1 MIAYK
6 CDRCK
11 RFFEMEGKREIEL
24 RRRTMIPLSDDTPIH
39 LCPNCFGEL
48 KEWLK
53 EKNNEKNC

>member
-11 RFFEMEGKREIEL
+11 SFFEALENQEIEL
-24 RRRTMIPLSDDTPIH
+24 RRTTSIPLSYGDTLIH

-48 KEWLK
+48 KEWLGW
-53 EKNNEKNC
+53 EK